1 MPDFKIGGLVTSEYF
16 EVGLL
21 VAVYDHDTQDP
32 ADLSDAKTKLLEAKY
47 PKKCIYFVEALRY
60 LYLNKSGRAIS
71 PYQ

>member
-32 ADLSDAKTKLLEAKY
+32 ADLSDAKTKLLEAL
-47 PKKCIYFVEALRY
+47 VEVDGDT
-60 LYLNKSGRAIS
+60 KSLFLHELA
-71 PYQ
+71 PL